1 MIITNRAV
9 KANNKQIDK
18 QTNKLINKQSNK
30 LYIIKKIKN
39 IKKIIYLLTQIIL
52 TPL

>member
-30 LYIIKKIKN
+30 LYIIKKIK
-39 IKKIIYLLTQIIL
+39 KIIYLLTQIIL